1 MQNSYRNYPER
12 PPLFRARNGKILGV
26 CLGIS
31 RHLEIPVKW
40 IRLMAILGC
49 IMTGIWPGV
58 ALYAV
63 AALLMKPEPVVPFQS
78 VEDED
83 FYNTYVSSR
92 SMALHRLKKTFEN
105 LDRRI
110 RRMEDIVTAPD
121 YDWDSRLHE

>member
-1 MQNSYRNYPER
+1 MGFPHRSYPER
-12 PPLFRARNGKILGV
+12 PPLYRARNGEILGV

-31 RHLEIPVKW
+31 KHLEIPVKW
-40 IRLMAILGC
+40 VRLVTIIGS
-49 IMTGIWPGV
+49 IMSGIWPGV
-58 ALYAV
+58 VVYSI
-63 AALLMKPEPVVPFQS
+63 AALLMKPEPIVPFQS
-78 VEDED
+78 QDDED